1 MTRKRE
7 YMRRL
12 LGVVFVIILII
23 GGAHLL
29 NTSSEPDSVKN
40 AITAQ
45 DQINTDNTTLAK
57 LVGANNP
64 DLAKI
69 YSEIQTFSDDINAL
83 AADENTPSSE
93 INKNIQQLVSD
104 DQQYLDDV
112 KNFIS
117 NPTQAQLAT
126 FQPDLDA
133 VNTDVK
139 TGNAL
144 IKRLYP

>member
-1 MTRKRE
+1 
-7 YMRRL
+7 L
-12 LGVVFVIILII
+12 
-23 GGAHLL
+23 
-29 NTSSEPDSVKN
+29 PDSVKN
-40 AITAQ
+40 VITAQ